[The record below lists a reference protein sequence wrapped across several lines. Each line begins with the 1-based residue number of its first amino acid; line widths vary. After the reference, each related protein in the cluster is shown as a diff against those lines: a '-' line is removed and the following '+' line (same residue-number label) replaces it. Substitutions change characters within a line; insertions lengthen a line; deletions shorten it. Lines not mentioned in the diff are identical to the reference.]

1 MQGEISRKNSWFTKS
16 TGCCYQAIA
25 KIFQHNLIKYCEIKH
40 LRQNHTLN
48 QNFTIS
54 TWQQRQWTFLLMTTE
69 HVWIQTGTYISAH
82 PNQIS
87 RIHPSSLMQYAS
99 PARQMKPV
107 MTIKPAGRTSWCII
121 ISGTWLKSQRLKW
134 QDWQMI
140 SIRAVP
146 LVGVW
151 KANSFHYGNTM
162 QWAN

>member
-107 MTIKPAGRTSWCII
+107 MTIKPAGRQDLVMYHNIWNLAKIPETKV
-121 ISGTWLKSQRLKW
+121 TRLADD
-134 QDWQMI
+134 QYQGC
-140 SIRAVP
+140 AVGRG
-146 LVGVW
+146 LE
-151 KANSFHYGNTM
+151 S
-162 QWAN
+162 